1 MDFCSKYGY
10 DYGFEGSDS
19 DEVSDDE
26 LKNESF
32 SSSSNKGGKKVKKL
46 RKADSNLIA
55 VKFDQLVSSNRM
67 FAGDPIRCK
76 SCGAI
81 MSNVSKKSISADS
94 KTWKCEF
101 CYESIDISAF
111 STDQIPSEDDVT
123 FLIEPAPIVETQTGS
138 ADENTVRSMNNT
150 NLTYCIDISGSMDT
164 AIEVKSNEPQ
174 QRISHMSRLNG
185 VIAACLESVDHLRTQ
200 EPNKR
205 VALVTFS
212 DNIKYY
218 GDTSKGTN
226 PILTIGAGGNNPFN
240 YRLQQQ
246 QPQQNSMFRNIR
258 TRVTNAFSN
267 ISSQQI
273 PVEADDQTT
282 TPQQEIAHDIMDNK
296 EKMIALASNQDQNL
310 KPISETFNSLTSRIK
325 ALRTEGSTALG
336 PALTFS
342 IGQTSHKSGSQGNSL
357 IYNNYSLICYLE
369 SLKDG

>member
-26 LKNESF
+26 MKNESS
-32 SSSSNKGGKKVKKL
+32 SSSSNNAAKRVKKL

-101 CYESIDISAF
+101 CYESTDISAF

-123 FLIEPAPIVETQTGS
+123 FLIEPAPIVEAQSGS
-138 ADENTVRSMNNT
+138 ADENTVKSMNNT
-150 NLTYCIDISGSMDT
+150 NLTYCIDISGSMDN

-174 QRISHMSRLNG
+174 QRISHMTRLNG

-218 GDTSKGTN
+218 GDTSKGAN
-226 PILTIGAGGNNPFN
+226 PILVIGADGNNHHN
-240 YRLQQQ
+240 YRL
-246 QPQQNSMFRNIR
+246 QPQQNSIFSSII
-258 TRVTNAFSN
+258 TRVTNAFSK
-267 ISSQQI
+267 
-273 PVEADDQTT
+273 ADDQT
-282 TPQQEIAHDIMDNK
+282 IAHDIMDNK

-342 IGQTSHKSGSQGNSL
+342 IGQTSHKSGSQGN
-357 IYNNYSLICYLE
+357 
-369 SLKDG
+369 

>member
-26 LKNESF
+26 LKNES
-32 SSSSNKGGKKVKKL
+32 SSNNAGKKVKKL

-55 VKFDQLVSSNRM
+55 VKFEQLVSSNRM
-67 FAGDPIRCK
+67 FAGDPIRCN

-94 KTWKCEF
+94 KTWTCEF
-101 CYESIDISAF
+101 CYESTDISAF

-123 FLIEPAPIVETQTGS
+123 FLIEPAPIVETQSGS
-138 ADENTVRSMNNT
+138 KDDENTVKSMNNT

-218 GDTSKGTN
+218 GDTSKGAN
-226 PILTIGAGGNNPFN
+226 PIIVIGAGGNNPFN

-246 QPQQNSMFRNIR
+246 QQQQSSIFGHIR

-267 ISSQQI
+267 ISSQSI
-273 PVEADDQTT
+273 PVETDDETT
-282 TPQQEIAHDIMDNK
+282 TSQQEIAHDIMDNK

-342 IGQTSHKSGSQGNSL
+342 IGQTSHKSGSQGN
-357 IYNNYSLICYLE
+357 
-369 SLKDG
+369 

>member
-1 MDFCSKYGY
+1 
-10 DYGFEGSDS
+10 
-19 DEVSDDE
+19 
-26 LKNESF
+26 
-32 SSSSNKGGKKVKKL
+32 
-46 RKADSNLIA
+46 
-55 VKFDQLVSSNRM
+55 
-67 FAGDPIRCK
+67 
-76 SCGAI
+76 

-101 CYESIDISAF
+101 CYESTDISAF

-138 ADENTVRSMNNT
+138 NDENTVRSMNNT

-174 QRISHMSRLNG
+174 QRMSRLNG
-185 VIAACLESVDHLRTQ
+185 VVAACLESVDLLRAQ

-218 GDTSKGTN
+218 GDTSKGAN
-226 PILTIGAGGNNPFN
+226 PLVIGTGANSHRQQSHQQEKSIFGTILT
-240 YRLQQQ
+240 
-246 QPQQNSMFRNIR
+246 
-258 TRVTNAFSN
+258 RVSNAFSK
-267 ISSQQI
+267 
-273 PVEADDQTT
+273 ADDQT
-282 TPQQEIAHDIMDNK
+282 IAHDIMDNK
-296 EKMIALASNQDQNL
+296 EKMIALASNQDRNL

>member
-1 MDFCSKYGY
+1 M
-10 DYGFEGSDS
+10 
-19 DEVSDDE
+19 
-26 LKNESF
+26 
-32 SSSSNKGGKKVKKL
+32 
-46 RKADSNLIA
+46 
-55 VKFDQLVSSNRM
+55 
-67 FAGDPIRCK
+67 
-76 SCGAI
+76 
-81 MSNVSKKSISADS
+81 
-94 KTWKCEF
+94 
-101 CYESIDISAF
+101 
-111 STDQIPSEDDVT
+111 T

-138 ADENTVRSMNNT
+138 ADENTVKSMNNT

-218 GDTSKGTN
+218 GDTSKGAN
-226 PILTIGAGGNNPFN
+226 PILAFGTGGNNHHN
-240 YRLQQQ
+240 YRQ
-246 QPQQNSMFRNIR
+246 QPQQQQNSIFGSII
-258 TRVTNAFSN
+258 TRVTNAFSK
-267 ISSQQI
+267 
-273 PVEADDQTT
+273 
-282 TPQQEIAHDIMDNK
+282 EIAHDIMDNK
-296 EKMIALASNQDQNL
+296 EKMIALASNQDRNL

-357 IYNNYSLICYLE
+357 IYNSYSLICYLE
-369 SLKDG
+369 SIKSRLI

>member
-26 LKNESF
+26 LKNES
-32 SSSSNKGGKKVKKL
+32 SSLSSNNAGKKVKKL

-101 CYESIDISAF
+101 CYESTDISAF

-123 FLIEPAPIVETQTGS
+123 FLIEPAPIVEAQSGS
-138 ADENTVRSMNNT
+138 ADENTVKSMNNT

-185 VIAACLESVDHLRTQ
+185 VIAACLESVDLLRTQ

-218 GDTSKGTN
+218 GDTSKGAN
-226 PILTIGAGGNNPFN
+226 PILAFGTGGNSH
-240 YRLQQQ
+240 RQ
-246 QPQQNSMFRNIR
+246 QPHQQEKSIFGTIL
-258 TRVTNAFSN
+258 TRVSNAFSN

-296 EKMIALASNQDQNL
+296 EKMIALASNQDRNL

-342 IGQTSHKSGSQGNSL
+342 IGQTSHTSGSQGNSL
-357 IYNNYSLICYLE
+357 IATR
-369 SLKDG
+369 

>member
-26 LKNESF
+26 LKNESSLLSSLSS

-46 RKADSNLIA
+46 RKADSNLIS

-67 FAGDPIRCK
+67 FAGDPIRCN

-101 CYESIDISAF
+101 CYETTDISAF

-123 FLIEPAPIVETQTGS
+123 FLIEPAPIVEAQSGS
-138 ADENTVRSMNNT
+138 ADENTVKSMNST

-218 GDTSKGTN
+218 GDTSKGAN
-226 PILTIGAGGNNPFN
+226 PILAIGNGNNFYN
-240 YRLQQQ
+240 YRQ
-246 QPQQNSMFRNIR
+246 QPQQQQNSMFRNIR

-357 IYNNYSLICYLE
+357 IATR
-369 SLKDG
+369 